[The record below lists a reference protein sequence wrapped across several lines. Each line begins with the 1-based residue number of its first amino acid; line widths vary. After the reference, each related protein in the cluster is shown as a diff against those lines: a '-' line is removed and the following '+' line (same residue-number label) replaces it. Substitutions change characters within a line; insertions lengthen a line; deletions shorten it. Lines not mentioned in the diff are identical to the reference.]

1 MDRKRIVEE
10 FYQQYS
16 RMKLKDQERF
26 ERVANK
32 LLSVCF
38 ITNKKGSHHRDFEDY
53 YFIEQ
58 YKPVFQNYFQLIGW
72 EVVVSSRHG
81 VATLVNHA
89 NYNRLNLKLHESIVL
104 LILRLIYEDH
114 FHEVSETEQIIITV
128 DEIHE
133 KYLALDL
140 KDRIMTKTELNAV
153 LTLFRRFNLIDLI
166 DRDATRGDSR
176 IIIYPTILFAIRIEN
191 INHIYTKLKTY
202 QQGGDGIEDFD
213 ESEID

>member
-1 MDRKRIVEE
+1 
-10 FYQQYS
+10 
-16 RMKLKDQERF
+16 
-26 ERVANK
+26 
-32 LLSVCF
+32 
-38 ITNKKGSHHRDFEDY
+38 
-53 YFIEQ
+53 
-58 YKPVFQNYFQLIGW
+58 
-72 EVVVSSRHG
+72 
-81 VATLVNHA
+81 
-89 NYNRLNLKLHESIVL
+89 
-104 LILRLIYEDH
+104 EDH